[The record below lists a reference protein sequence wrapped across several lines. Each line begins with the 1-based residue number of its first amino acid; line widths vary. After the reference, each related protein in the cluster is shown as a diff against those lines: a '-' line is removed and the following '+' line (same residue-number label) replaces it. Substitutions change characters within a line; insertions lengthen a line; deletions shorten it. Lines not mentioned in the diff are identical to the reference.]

1 MQPICIV
8 KNLFVHCTS
17 NPQTNPKMATNKHAT
32 IRYNALDKCFS
43 NFARNYYIED
53 LIEACNKALYDFD
66 GAVDGVKRRQVF
78 DDILFMES
86 DQGFSIPLVKHK
98 DGRRVYYRYADRNFT
113 IKNQPV
119 NESEIEQIR
128 DSLNI
133 LKRFEGIPQFDW
145 LEELSVR
152 LEATFGKRI
161 ASNPI
166 VGFEQN
172 PYLKGLSFFTQL
184 FNAINNKRALRVEY
198 QSFKHTEP
206 STFIIHPYY
215 LKQYNSRWF
224 LFGHNQDQGE
234 INNLALDRLIA
245 VSETDNEYIEN
256 ESIDFNE
263 YFGDV
268 IGVTVDETQPV
279 ESIMLRIDKQL
290 WPYIET
296 KPIHGSQKVKERA
309 DDYVLI
315 ELQLRINYEL
325 VSTIFS
331 LGEGMQVVE
340 PVELKETIRCKAE
353 ILWKKHS

>member
-1 MQPICIV
+1 
-8 KNLFVHCTS
+8 
-17 NPQTNPKMATNKHAT
+17 MATNKHAT
-32 IRYNALDKCFS
+32 IRYHALDKCFS
-43 NFARNYYIED
+43 NFGRRYYIED
-53 LIEACNKALYDFD
+53 LINACNDALYEFD
-66 GAVDGVKRRQVF
+66 GVIDGIKRRQVF
-78 DDILFMES
+78 DDIRFMES
-86 DQGFSIPLVKHK
+86 DQGWSIPLERCK
-98 DGRRVYYRYADRNFT
+98 DGKRVYYRYEDKNFT
-113 IKNQPV
+113 IKKQPV

-161 ASNPI
+161 TSNPI

-172 PYLKGLSFFTQL
+172 PYLKGLNFFTQL
-184 FNAINNKRALRVEY
+184 YNAINNKRALRVEY
-198 QSFKHTEP
+198 QSFKHIEP
-206 STFIIHPYY
+206 SVFIIHPYY

-224 LFGHNQDQGE
+224 LFGHNQEQDA

-245 VSETDNEYIEN
+245 VAETDREYIEN
-256 ESIDFNE
+256 ESINFNE
-263 YFGDV
+263 YFDDV

-279 ESIMLRIDKQL
+279 ERILLRVEIQL

-296 KPIHGSQKVKERA
+296 KPMHGSQKVKERA

-331 LGEGMQVVE
+331 LGEGVQVVE
-340 PVELKETIRCKAE
+340 PEELVAMLKTIVEQMR
-353 ILWKKHS
+353 SYY

>member
-1 MQPICIV
+1 M
-8 KNLFVHCTS
+8 S
-17 NPQTNPKMATNKHAT
+17 TNKHAT
-32 IRYNALDKCFS
+32 IRYHALDKCFS

-53 LIEACNKALYDFD
+53 LVEACNKALYEFD
-66 GAVDGVKRRQVF
+66 GAVEGVKKRQVF
-78 DDILFMES
+78 DDIRFMES
-86 DQGFSIPLVKHK
+86 DQGWAVPLVKHK
-98 DGRRVYYRYADRNFT
+98 DGRRVYYRYANRNFT

-133 LKRFEGIPQFDW
+133 LKRFEGIPQFEW

-161 ASNPI
+161 APNPI

-172 PYLKGLSFFTQL
+172 PYLKGLNFFTQL

-198 QSFKHTEP
+198 QSFKHSES

-224 LFGHNQDQGE
+224 LFGYNQDQGE
-234 INNLALDRLIA
+234 INNLALDRIIA
-245 VSETDNEYIEN
+245 VAETGKEFIEN

-263 YFGDV
+263 YFDDV
-268 IGVTVDETQPV
+268 VGVTVDKTQPV
-279 ESIMLRIDKQL
+279 ERIMLKVDKQL

-296 KPIHGSQKVKERA
+296 KPIHGSQRVKERA
-309 DDYVLI
+309 DEYVLI

-331 LGEGMQVVE
+331 LGEGVQVVE
-340 PVELKETIRCKAE
+340 PEELVAMVKTKVWHMERNYKSIG
-353 ILWKKHS
+353 S

>member
-1 MQPICIV
+1 M
-8 KNLFVHCTS
+8 S
-17 NPQTNPKMATNKHAT
+17 TNKHAT
-32 IRYNALDKCFS
+32 IRYHALDKCFS

-53 LIEACNKALYDFD
+53 LVEACNKALYEFD
-66 GAVDGVKRRQVF
+66 GAVEGVKKRQVF
-78 DDILFMES
+78 DDIRFMES
-86 DQGFSIPLVKHK
+86 DQGWAVPLVKQK
-98 DGRRVYYRYADRNFT
+98 DGRRVYYRYANRNFT

-133 LKRFEGIPQFDW
+133 LKRFEGIPQFEW

-161 ASNPI
+161 APNPI

-172 PYLKGLSFFTQL
+172 PYLKGLNFFTQL

-198 QSFKHTEP
+198 QSFKHSES

-224 LFGHNQDQGE
+224 LFGYNQDQGE
-234 INNLALDRLIA
+234 INNLALDRIIA
-245 VSETDNEYIEN
+245 VAETGKEFIEN

-263 YFGDV
+263 YFDDV
-268 IGVTVDETQPV
+268 VGVTVDKTQPV
-279 ESIMLRIDKQL
+279 ERIMLKVDKPL

-296 KPIHGSQKVKERA
+296 KPIHGSQRVKERA
-309 DDYVLI
+309 DEYVLI

-331 LGEGMQVVE
+331 LGEGVQVVE
-340 PVELKETIRCKAE
+340 PEELVAMVKTKVWHMERNYKSIG
-353 ILWKKHS
+353 S

>member
-1 MQPICIV
+1 
-8 KNLFVHCTS
+8 
-17 NPQTNPKMATNKHAT
+17 MATNKHAT
-32 IRYNALDKCFS
+32 IRYHALDKCFS

-53 LIEACNKALYDFD
+53 LIDACNKALYEFD
-66 GAVDGVKRRQVF
+66 GVVDGVKRRQVF
-78 DDILFMES
+78 DDIKFMES
-86 DQGFSIPLVKHK
+86 DQGWAVPLVKHK

-119 NESEIEQIR
+119 NEWEIEQIR

-133 LKRFEGIPQFDW
+133 LKRFEGIPQFEW

-172 PYLKGLSFFTQL
+172 PFLKGLSFFTLL
-184 FNAINNKRALRVEY
+184 FNAITNKRALRVEY

-206 STFIIHPYY
+206 STFVIHPYY

-224 LFGHNQDQGE
+224 LFGHNQDQDAL
-234 INNLALDRLIA
+234 NNLALDRLIA
-245 VSETDNEYIEN
+245 VAETDKEYIEN

-263 YFGDV
+263 YFDDV

-279 ESIMLRIDKQL
+279 ERILLKVEKRL

-331 LGEGMQVVE
+331 LCEGVCVID
-340 PVELKETIRCKAE
+340 PLKLRNELKQKVDIIGRNLE
-353 ILWKKHS
+353 

>member
-1 MQPICIV
+1 
-8 KNLFVHCTS
+8 
-17 NPQTNPKMATNKHAT
+17 MATNKHAT
-32 IRYNALDKCFS
+32 IRYHALDKCFS

-53 LIEACNKALYDFD
+53 LIEACNKALYEFD
-66 GAVDGVKRRQVF
+66 GATDGIRRRQVF
-78 DDILFMES
+78 DDIKFMES
-86 DQGFSIPLVKHK
+86 DQGWAVPLVKHK

-133 LKRFEGIPQFDW
+133 LKRFEGIPQFEW

-184 FNAINNKRALRVEY
+184 FNAITNKRALRVEY
-198 QSFKHTEP
+198 QSFKHTEA

-224 LFGHNQDQGE
+224 LFGHNQEQDAL
-234 INNLALDRLIA
+234 NNLALDRIIA
-245 VSETDNEYIEN
+245 VTETNKQYIEN
-256 ESIDFNE
+256 ESINFNE
-263 YFGDV
+263 YFDDV
-268 IGVTVDETQPV
+268 IGVTVDETKPV
-279 ESIMLRIDKQL
+279 EKILLKIDKEL

-331 LGEGMQVVE
+331 LGEGVQVVE

-353 ILWKKHS
+353 ILRRKHS